1 MKDFTSVGR
10 RLRRYKFA
18 AFLLFA
24 TTTVVLTAAIVDYS
38 EHPSAPWV
46 QRDLMYASLWAGG
59 IALLGFLAYAASRTP
74 PTRETLRL
82 AQSRHGLLTLPD
94 VSTTFDIDPN
104 LAGKTLAQLQKLKLA
119 VPRWQEFRR
128 NIWEFPDY
136 MDLPIAPSPELAEN
150 DTLSTEKH
158 PPTSADRQTALPA
171 LNALDHNDLASEAP
185 SNAAPAMIATS
196 Q

>member
-1 MKDFTSVGR
+1 MPQTALADRPAHSDLANAVRALAMDAVEKAKSGHPGLPMGTADLATVLFTQ
-10 RLRRYKFA
+10 
-18 AFLLFA
+18 
-24 TTTVVLTAAIVDYS
+24 VLT
-38 EHPSAPWV
+38 
-46 QRDLMYASLWAGG
+46 
-59 IALLGFLAYAASRTP
+59 
-74 PTRETLRL
+74 
-82 AQSRHGLLTLPD
+82 
-94 VSTTFDIDPN
+94 FD
-104 LAGKTLAQLQKLKLA
+104 AA

-150 DTLSTEKH
+150 DTRSPEKH

-171 LNALDHNDLASEAP
+171 LNALDHNDIASEAP